1 MWLRG
6 AATGWDPCAEGSPRA
21 WRLFIVVLKPLLG
34 RICMFIAFQGVPRW
48 TTFASGMLQVQTNRV
63 VCGYYPLPE
72 MANANNLR
80 APVLRG
86 RDAWHMDRLRQRPA
100 CLFAVAM
107 FDTAQNPQTTHV
119 VCVWTTQRS
128 QVPHASTPETQ

>member
-6 AATGWDPCAEGSPRA
+6 AATGWGPCTEGSPHV

-48 TTFASGMLQVQTNRV
+48 TTIASGMLQVQTSRV
-63 VCGYYPLPE
+63 VCGYYLLPE

-86 RDAWHMDRLRQRPA
+86 RDA
-100 CLFAVAM
+100 
-107 FDTAQNPQTTHV
+107 
-119 VCVWTTQRS
+119 
-128 QVPHASTPETQ
+128 